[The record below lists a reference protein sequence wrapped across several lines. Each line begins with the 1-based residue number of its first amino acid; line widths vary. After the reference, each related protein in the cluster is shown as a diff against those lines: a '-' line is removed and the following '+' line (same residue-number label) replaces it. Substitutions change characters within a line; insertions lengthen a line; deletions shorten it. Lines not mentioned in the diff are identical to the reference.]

1 MKTLKQKLNK
11 IFKDNPDFIF
21 YDFENECVGKDL
33 LDFISNLLQKRREEI
48 VEMINKKEKRAK
60 RMITDNPKYEY
71 EAGKI
76 NGYNQAIS
84 DIIKTLTK

>member
-33 LDFISNLLQKRREEI
+33 LDLISNLLQKQREDI
-48 VEMINKKEKRAK
+48 VKLEKLSNKYAEVIAMVYDGEDVEKA
-60 RMITDNPKYEY
+60 E
-71 EAGKI
+71 KI
-76 NGYNQAIS
+76 VG
-84 DIIKTLTK
+84 LR